1 MVQQSK
7 PARANAFMIEYS
19 PLPGTVRSNPLE
31 ETEEPCT
38 KNSTGRDGSPAFGA
52 PTRLRYIHN
61 GMSPFL
67 AQYSP
72 LHISLP
78 GMSACASG
86 AETAFASVPAT
97 RPSPAPLITVRRAS

>member
-19 PLPGTVRSNPLE
+19 PLPGTVRSNPLD
-31 ETEEPCT
+31 ETEEPWT
-38 KNSTGRDGSPAFGA
+38 KNNTGRDGSPAFGA

-61 GMSPFL
+61 GSSPFL

-78 GMSACASG
+78 GMSACALC
-86 AETAFASVPAT
+86 AEMVSASVPAT
-97 RPSPAPLITVRRAS
+97 RPIPAPLM